1 MVNVTELRPGNYF
14 IDENNLYQV
23 LDILLNKTAM
33 RKMVAKVKVKNVRT
47 GTINELARNSGY
59 MVENVRLDKRQMQYL
74 YDTGDFFVFMDQETY
89 EQVEIPAERL
99 QWEKQFLKGDEV
111 VEITSYD
118 GEILGVNLPA
128 KVTLKITQCDPGV
141 RGDTVNKPT
150 KPATLETG
158 LVVRVPLFIE
168 EGEEVLVRTDNG
180 EYDGRAQQVQSMLDW
195 WQGLLL
201 FIGGLLVGGVAAFFI
216 TRYLFQ
222 KQLRENP
229 PVNEKMIRA
238 MFRSMGRTPSEKQI
252 REIMRNMNQK

>member
-14 IDENNLYQV
+14 IDEGNLYQV

-111 VEITSYD
+111 VEITSYE

-168 EGEEVLVRTDNG
+168 EGEEVLVRTDTG
-180 EYDGRAQQVQSMLDW
+180 EYDGRA
-195 WQGLLL
+195 
-201 FIGGLLVGGVAAFFI
+201 
-216 TRYLFQ
+216 
-222 KQLRENP
+222 
-229 PVNEKMIRA
+229 
-238 MFRSMGRTPSEKQI
+238 
-252 REIMRNMNQK
+252 

>member
-14 IDENNLYQV
+14 IDEGNLYQV

-59 MVENVRLDKRQMQYL
+59 MVDNVRLDKRAMQYL
-74 YDTGDFFVFMDQETY
+74 YDSGDFLVFMDQETY
-89 EQVEIPAERL
+89 DQVEIPVDRL

-111 VEITSYD
+111 VEITSYE

-168 EGEEVLVRTDNG
+168 EGEEVLVRTDTG
-180 EYDGRAQQVQSMLDW
+180 EYDGRA
-195 WQGLLL
+195 
-201 FIGGLLVGGVAAFFI
+201 
-216 TRYLFQ
+216 
-222 KQLRENP
+222 
-229 PVNEKMIRA
+229 
-238 MFRSMGRTPSEKQI
+238 
-252 REIMRNMNQK
+252 

>member
-74 YDTGDFFVFMDQETY
+74 YDSGDFLVFMDQETY
-89 EQVEIPAERL
+89 EQIEIPVERL
-99 QWEKQFLKGDEV
+99 QWEKQFLTGDEI
-111 VEITSYD
+111 VEITSYE

-128 KVTLKITQCDPGV
+128 KVSLKITQCDPGV

-180 EYDGRAQQVQSMLDW
+180 EYDGRA
-195 WQGLLL
+195 
-201 FIGGLLVGGVAAFFI
+201 
-216 TRYLFQ
+216 
-222 KQLRENP
+222 
-229 PVNEKMIRA
+229 
-238 MFRSMGRTPSEKQI
+238 
-252 REIMRNMNQK
+252 